1 MHLQI
6 RDPLGQ
12 GISSIHI
19 SPFTTGIASMASS
32 LLSSLERDG
41 FVVIPSIL
49 SPEELSLLRNASS
62 DTISLARS
70 GKWPHVRTLPKQFPP
85 WGPNPFASTSPSPN
99 DTSDTSLN
107 GNPKASA
114 PGIWGIQH
122 LLSPSLPSS
131 PTFTKSY
138 FSPAVL
144 GTAKDLLSTP
154 STPCTDADLVLE
166 LFNLLI
172 RPDADFQLRWHR
184 DDIPFTCTLDD
195 ETARLARP
203 AWHAQWNLALYDD
216 ASLVVVP
223 GSHARARTAAESAVL
238 AVDLYGVLPGQQ
250 TVELKAGDAVFY
262 NNNIIHR
269 GTYDSGVE
277 RMTLHG
283 SVGHVRGSDSRARN
297 VLQHG
302 VGAWVEKCDFSCLGD
317 VGGEERERAE
327 GMRRRLV
334 EMGRGKG
341 EVGFSL
347 DG

>member
-1 MHLQI
+1 
-6 RDPLGQ
+6 
-12 GISSIHI
+12 
-19 SPFTTGIASMASS
+19 MASS
-32 LLSSLERDG
+32 LLTSIERDG

-62 DTISLARS
+62 ETVSLARS

-85 WGPNPFASTSPSPN
+85 WGPNPFSNTSLSSNDASK
-99 DTSDTSLN
+99 TSLN
-107 GNPKASA
+107 GSPKASS
-114 PGIWGIQH
+114 PGIWGIEH
-122 LLSPSLPSS
+122 LLSPSLPAS

-138 FSPAVL
+138 FSPTIL
-144 GTAKDLLSTP
+144 STAKDLLSTP
-154 STPCTDADLVLE
+154 SSPCTDADLVME

-172 RPDADFQLRWHR
+172 RPDHDFQLRWHR
-184 DDIPFTCTLDD
+184 DDIPFTCTL
-195 ETARLARP
+195 EEEAARLADP

-223 GSHARARTAAESAVL
+223 GSHARARTEPESAVL
-238 AVDLYGVLPGQQ
+238 AADLYGLLPGQQ
-250 TVELKAGDAVFY
+250 TVKLKAGDAVFY

-269 GTYDSGVE
+269 GSYESGVE

-283 SVGHVRGSDSRARN
+283 SVGHVRGSESRARN

-302 VGAWVEKCDFSCLGD
+302 VGDWVERCDFSCLGD
-317 VGGEERERAE
+317 VGGKERERAE
-327 GMRRRLV
+327 GMRTRLV
-334 EMGRGKG
+334 AMGRGKS